1 MLQNI
6 QTASQNEEEEEP
18 IKSQEWIKYQWN
30 DELEQNDPSLRSRIH
45 RLQIIELLTIRQ
57 NTEIWRR
64 RHHRPVRTGQ
74 NLYNMTE
81 LYLLYIHVFRRFC
94 QVLLC
99 NRCRAELLW
108 SRHQWFTVILAGIKA
123 QDAAAEPTIYS
134 SNLSLHHASWA
145 ELKPASSS
153 SSSSSRRRRWGGIRG
168 GESSG
173 SEQQRSRF
181 LQEPRV
187 ISNVPADQFSSQ
199 LPTNRSWSEPTGFIR
214 KESERTGPEMFF

>member
-1 MLQNI
+1 M
-6 QTASQNEEEEEP
+6 T
-18 IKSQEWIKYQWN
+18 
-30 DELEQNDPSLRSRIH
+30 PSLRSRIH

-99 NRCRAELLW
+99 NRCRAELVW

-123 QDAAAEPTIYS
+123 QDAAAEPMIYS

-153 SSSSSRRRRWGGIRG
+153 SSSSSSRRRHWGGIRG

-181 LQEPRV
+181 LQINSAHSGRPTEADR
-187 ISNVPADQFSSQ
+187 SRPA
-199 LPTNRSWSEPTGFIR
+199 LYGKNL
-214 KESERTGPEMFF
+214 SERAHKCFFKDAEFNTTFSVALNQNHISHKTPLLPVLSLHPFHLKRL